1 MSVILHLSAGQGPE
15 ECRWV
20 VWRLARAF
28 ADEAA
33 AEGLSCMPVE
43 PIAGPAPSLLLRIEG
58 DGAVAEA
65 FVRARIGAIRWIGAS
80 PFRPTHKR
88 RNWFVAVT
96 TLAEAEDT
104 PDLREADI
112 RYQAY
117 RASGPGGQHVN
128 TTDSAVR
135 VTHVPTGL
143 TTTSQDQRSQFAN
156 KRVARLKLSLMIEER
171 RRESEAGGKREQWD
185 RHHALERG
193 NAVRTYEG
201 ERFRLR

>member
-1 MSVILHLSAGQGPE
+1 MSIILHLSAGQGPK

-33 AEGLSCMPVE
+33 AEGLTCVPLE
-43 PIAGPAPSLLLRIEG
+43 PITGPESSALLRVEG
-58 DGAVAEA
+58 QGTAAEA
-65 FVRARIGAIRWIGAS
+65 FARARTGTIRWVGTS

-96 TLAEAEDT
+96 SIAEAEDT

-112 RYQAY
+112 SYQTY

-135 VTHVPTGL
+135 ATHVPTGL

-156 KRVARLKLSLMIEER
+156 KKVARLKLSLMIEER
-171 RRESEAGGKREQWD
+171 RRAGEAGGKRALWD
-185 RHHALERG
+185 QHHALERG
-193 NAVRTYEG
+193 NAVRSYEG

>member
-1 MSVILHLSAGQGPE
+1 MSVVLHLSAGQGPE

-20 VWRLARAF
+20 VWRLARAL

-33 AEGLSCMPVE
+33 SAGVSCVPVE
-43 PIAGPAPSLLLRIEG
+43 PIAGSTPSALLRI
-58 DGAVAEA
+58 DGEAVAVEA
-65 FVRARIGAIRWIGAS
+65 FVQARAGTIRWIGTS

-88 RNWFVAVT
+88 RNWFVAVG
-96 TLAEAEDT
+96 LVAEAEDT
-104 PDLREADI
+104 PDLCEADI
-112 RYQAY
+112 RYQSY

-128 TTDSAVR
+128 TTDSAIR
-135 VTHVPTGL
+135 ATHVPSGL

-156 KRVARLKLSLMIEER
+156 KKVARLKLAMMIEER
-171 RRESEAGGKREQWD
+171 RREGEAGGKRELWD

-193 NAVRTYEG
+193 NAVRSYEG